1 MYVLIVILIIG
12 GRKVNKNFLYEKLND
27 FMRIFFYIC
36 VLKIEFFFDIEF
48 EIM

>member
-27 FMRIFFYIC
+27 FMRIFFLYMCI
-36 VLKIEFFFDIEF
+36 KN
-48 EIM
+48 